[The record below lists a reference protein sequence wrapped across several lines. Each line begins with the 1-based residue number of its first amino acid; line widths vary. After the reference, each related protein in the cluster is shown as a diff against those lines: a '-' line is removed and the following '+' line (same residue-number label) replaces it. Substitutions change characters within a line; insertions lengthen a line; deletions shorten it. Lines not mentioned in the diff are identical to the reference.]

1 MANIYSITGTD
12 NHSTGKVLP
21 ENITKTFEEI
31 QTEML
36 TDGYSA
42 AKYMLMSEKEVM
54 TSAVMGAVD
63 VLAAAELNPDRF
75 QIVGFPPY
83 GFSLDSCITPR
94 LIEMYDGYDTYLSIF
109 LVSTEQEDEEE
120 HPTIEITYGLRR
132 ETDKGTLYYDFDNY
146 TWTKA

>member
-12 NHSTGKVLP
+12 NHSTGDMVVP
-21 ENITKTFEEI
+21 EKPFEEI

-36 TDGYSA
+36 TDGYNA

-75 QIVGFPPY
+75 CMTGFPPY
-83 GFSLDSCITPR
+83 GFSLDSFQIPR
-94 LIEMYDGYDTYLSIF
+94 TIELYDGHDIYLTIF
-109 LVSTEQEDEEE
+109 LASTEQEDEEG
-120 HPTIEITYGLRR
+120 HPLIEISYGLRR
-132 ETDKGTLYYDFDNY
+132 ETSKGTMLYDFDNY
-146 TWTKA
+146 SWTEA